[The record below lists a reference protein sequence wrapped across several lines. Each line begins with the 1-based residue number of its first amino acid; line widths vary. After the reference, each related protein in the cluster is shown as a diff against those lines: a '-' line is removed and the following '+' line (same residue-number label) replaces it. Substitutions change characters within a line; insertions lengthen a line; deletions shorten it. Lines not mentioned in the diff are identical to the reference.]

1 MKNSLLT
8 IALAGWLAFGQT
20 AQAQP
25 QHVPDKAEPV
35 QTTQASQPASPQSQV
50 QMAQIS
56 SQMESALS
64 TSHAA
69 EADEKGSMPSVP
81 IGLAGLF
88 LMLCALVK
96 RHQN

>member
-1 MKNSLLT
+1 MKNYLLT

-25 QHVPDKAEPV
+25 QHVPDKADPV
-35 QTTQASQPASPQSQV
+35 QTAQASAPASAQPQL

-56 SQMESALS
+56 SQMESAIS
-64 TSHAA
+64 ASQPA
-69 EADEKGSMPSVP
+69 EGAEKDSMPSVP

-88 LMLCALVK
+88 LILCALVK